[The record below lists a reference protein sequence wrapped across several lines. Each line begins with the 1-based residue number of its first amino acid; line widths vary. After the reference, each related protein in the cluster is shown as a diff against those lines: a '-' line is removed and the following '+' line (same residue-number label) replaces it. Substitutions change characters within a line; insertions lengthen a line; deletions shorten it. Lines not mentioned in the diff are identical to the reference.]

1 MDEQAAIPDAQA
13 PLVLVVDD
21 QADAA
26 DNLAQLL
33 ALVGYRTMV
42 AYDGDDAVAAALAHR
57 PAAVILDL
65 HMPLVGGIVAASR
78 IRRQP
83 GGGAVR
89 LVALTGSSQAN
100 DREAAELAGFD
111 HFLVKPLML
120 AALLRV
126 LPALP
131 ELREPG

>member
-1 MDEQAAIPDAQA
+1 MNEQGAMPDGQV

-21 QADAA
+21 QADTA
-26 DNLAQLL
+26 DNIAQLL

-42 AYDGDDAVAAALAHR
+42 AYDGDGAVAAALAHR
-57 PAAVILDL
+57 PAAVVLDL
-65 HMPLVGGIVAASR
+65 HMPMVGGIVAAAR
-78 IRRQP
+78 IRQQP

-89 LVALTGSSQAN
+89 LVALTGSTQPT

-131 ELREPG
+131 EARAPA

>member
-1 MDEQAAIPDAQA
+1 MDEHVAMPGGQE

-21 QADAA
+21 QPETADG
-26 DNLAQLL
+26 LAHLL
-33 ALVGYRTMV
+33 RLVGYRTLV
-42 AYDGDDAVAAALAHR
+42 AYDGDGAVAAALAHR

-65 HMPLVGGIVAASR
+65 HMPHTGGIVAASR
-78 IRRQP
+78 IRQQP
-83 GGGAVR
+83 GGAAVR
-89 LVALTGSSQAN
+89 LVALTGSTEPT

-126 LPALP
+126 LPPLHGATT
-131 ELREPG
+131 PG